1 MLWKVASSLDGRIAL
16 ANGQSRWITGAR
28 SRARVHELRADS
40 DAVVTGM
47 GTVTA
52 DDPELTARDVALR
65 PQGQPLRVVVG
76 RIEALRP
83 DSRLMQTL
91 HLGPVLGAWPDDV
104 RAEAAEAHSA
114 RAAMAALGL
123 HLQQVRANG
132 QGGVDPLAL
141 LQMLSERGVSRVM
154 LESGGRLAAAFLRAG
169 LIRRIAWFR
178 SGMIL
183 GGDARPAVEALG
195 LESLDLAV
203 RYQRIATEDLGADTL
218 DTYVRVHVD
227 EAVAIRVRE

>member
-1 MLWKVASSLDGRIAL
+1 MLWKVASSLDGQIAL
-16 ANGQSRWITGAR
+16 ANGLSRWITGDQ
-28 SRARVHELRADS
+28 SRARVHELRAES

-52 DDPELTARDVALR
+52 DDPELTARNVALR
-65 PQGQPLRVVVG
+65 RQGQPLRVVVG
-76 RIEALRP
+76 RIEAMRP

-91 HLGPVLGAWPDDV
+91 HLGPVLGAWPDDA
-104 RAEAAEAHSA
+104 RAGAQAAHSA
-114 RAAMAALGL
+114 RAALAAMGL
-123 HLQQVRANG
+123 QLQQVRANG
-132 QGGVDPLAL
+132 QGGVEPLAL
-141 LQMLSERGVSRVM
+141 LRTLGERGVSHVM

-169 LIRRIAWFR
+169 LISRIAWFR

-195 LESLDLAV
+195 LERLDSAV

-218 DTYVRVHVD
+218 DTYVRVPVD